1 MGKSVRERTEEL
13 LQPILDEMSL
23 ELFDLQYVKQGP
35 EWYLKIFVDKKEGGI
50 TIDECGLLSNEL
62 SEKLDE
68 EDFIPGTYFLE
79 VSSPGVER
87 PISTKEDFKNSVGKH
102 VYMTLYA
109 PVNGE
114 KVYEGLLKQFEND
127 IATIEYQV
135 LSKKKTAEIPFKK
148 IANARLAVAL

>member
-109 PVNGE
+109 PVDGE

>member
-62 SEKLDE
+62 SEKLDK

-109 PVNGE
+109 PVDGE

>member
-87 PISTKEDFKNSVGKH
+87 PISTKEDFKNSVGKQDRKSTRLNSSH
-102 VYMTLYA
+102 VAISYA
-109 PVNGE
+109 VFC
-114 KVYEGLLKQFEND
+114 L
-127 IATIEYQV
+127 
-135 LSKKKTAEIPFKK
+135 KKKKK
-148 IANARLAVAL
+148 KKKNKNVP

>member
-23 ELFDLQYVKQGP
+23 ELFDLQYVKQGR
-35 EWYLKIFVDKKEGGI
+35 EWLLEIVVDKKERRI
-50 TIDECGLLSNEL
+50 TVDECGLTANEL

-68 EDFIPGTYFLE
+68 DDIMPGTYFLE

-109 PVNGE
+109 PVDGE

>member
-1 MGKSVRERTEEL
+1 MSKSIKERTEEL
-13 LQPILDEMSL
+13 LQPILEKMSL

-35 EWYLKIFVDKKEGGI
+35 DWYLKIFVDKKEGGI
-50 TIDECGLLSNEL
+50 TIDECGLLSTEL
-62 SEKLDE
+62 SEKLDK

-87 PISTKEDFKNSVGKH
+87 PLQSKEDFEKSIGKN

-109 PVNGE
+109 PVDGE
-114 KVYEGLLKQFEND
+114 KVYEGLLKDFSND

-135 LSKKKTAEIPFKK
+135 LSKKKTVEIPYKK
-148 IANARLAVAL
+148 IANARLTVAL

>member
-62 SEKLDE
+62 SEKLDK